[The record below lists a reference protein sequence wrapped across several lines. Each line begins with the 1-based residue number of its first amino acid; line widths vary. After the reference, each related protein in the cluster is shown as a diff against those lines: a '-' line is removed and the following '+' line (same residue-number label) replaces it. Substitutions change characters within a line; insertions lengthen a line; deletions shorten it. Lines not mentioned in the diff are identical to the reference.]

1 MMQIIHFTEGATDRL
16 EGFQARHVRSVPLAD
31 GSGDTRLTCF
41 HLSPKAHILDP
52 PITHSNALLVVS
64 GRVTVL
70 FLNGGR
76 AFLSAG
82 VGVVIDAGDRYSIE
96 SEKGAI
102 IIAVECKELTP
113 TECAISTP
121 ERIMGQR
128 WPGEHD
134 ETDGADSSPTP

>member
-1 MMQIIHFTEGATDRL
+1 MQIIHFTEGATDGL
-16 EGFQARHVRSVPLAD
+16 EGFQASDVRSVPLAD
-31 GSGDTRLTCF
+31 GSGDTHLTCL
-41 HLSPKAHILDP
+41 HLSPKAYILDP
-52 PITHSNALLVVS
+52 PITHSHALLVVS

-70 FLNGGR
+70 FVNDGR

-96 SEKGAI
+96 SETGAI

-113 TECAISTP
+113 TERAISTP

-128 WPGEHD
+128 WPGEHN
-134 ETDGADSSPTP
+134 ETHGAESSPTP